1 MLHAPPAQPH
11 PPEGI
16 LQFPCEQG
24 DSSECVCTEGLN
36 DENNFFIV
44 FESHSGHVTSSCFPL
59 DLCKTS
65 NFVLHEEHLYSNT
78 GITLIRNLFFYHYKY
93 NKFCRLELPILFCKL
108 PEPLLHP
115 LYIQTLSYRILTM
128 HPL

>member
-44 FESHSGHVTSSCFPL
+44 FESHSGHVTSSCFAP

-78 GITLIRNLFFYHYKY
+78 GITLIHYLFF
-93 NKFCRLELPILFCKL
+93 LILNIINSADLNCLFSFISFPSL
-108 PEPLLHP
+108 F
-115 LYIQTLSYRILTM
+115 YIRYIFKHFHTEF
-128 HPL
+128 